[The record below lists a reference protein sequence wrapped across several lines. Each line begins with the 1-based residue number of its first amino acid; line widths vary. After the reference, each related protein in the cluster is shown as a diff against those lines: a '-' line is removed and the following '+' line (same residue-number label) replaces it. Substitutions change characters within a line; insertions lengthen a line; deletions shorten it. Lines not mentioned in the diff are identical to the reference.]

1 MPCTTAG
8 RSPALGHEQREP
20 VASRRLAARHYDF
33 IGKVFSKWAFCNP
46 LHPDLHPQ
54 SRHSV
59 PQKRSEL
66 SVWPHLTCAPGPC
79 GRWTPRC
86 RPRSRNSL
94 IQAVLEALSLEVV
107 RMVINL
113 YNGGEDAC
121 APVAIVPLPS
131 IFEFDSEMR
140 VLRPEGGAFT
150 TGGTEPAS
158 HALSMHFSS
167 QVHLS

>member
-1 MPCTTAG
+1 MSNASPSQAAALLRGITTLLERCFPSGHSATPCIRTCIRKAATAFLKSG
-8 RSPALGHEQREP
+8 P
-20 VASRRLAARHYDF
+20 
-33 IGKVFSKWAFCNP
+33 
-46 LHPDLHPQ
+46 
-54 SRHSV
+54 
-59 PQKRSEL
+59 EL
-66 SVWPHLTCAPGPC
+66 SVWPHLTCSPGPC